1 MKTRCSVDVHDSRVP
16 GYDVR
21 TVRVRPVPYAC
32 TAGTTQH
39 ILWSTRTL
47 LCPGANVSM
56 PLFCVATPR
65 YQTSTWGLPA
75 HPAHATTPD
84 ELAARL

>member
-1 MKTRCSVDVHDSRVP
+1 MKTRCSVDVDDSRVP

-21 TVRVRPVPYAC
+21 TVRVYVRPVPYAPRVLLNIHY
-32 TAGTTQH
+32 GRH
-39 ILWSTRTL
+39 VL

-65 YQTSTWGLPA
+65 YQTST
-75 HPAHATTPD
+75 
-84 ELAARL
+84 